1 MDKRGLLAEI
11 KNILKWRLRNTFI
24 DPFFIAR
31 WDIFPRMR
39 RRMALCS
46 GCNYNRKT
54 EGKSKIP
61 VLIVTYKRPTLLKKT
76 LESFLK
82 LNTGEIDRF
91 LITVLVQGDGNEDTL
106 RIIRKYKNQLHDVI
120 CAGVNLGCA
129 GGYSVL
135 VKEALKKDLP
145 YLIYLQ
151 DDFVSNEA
159 LSNYLEEII
168 ELLENNSDIGCIR
181 LRSIKDRVNAY
192 NIVSRKKIK
201 YKKIIGNVAI
211 GNAHFTFNPT
221 MARSSVIKKIIPTTS
236 ERDAME
242 KYQAMGLQ
250 TGQLVAKCFSHIGH
264 ERATNWIK

>member
-1 MDKRGLLAEI
+1 MDKRGLFAEI

-39 RRMALCS
+39 RRMAICS
-46 GCNYNRKT
+46 SCEYNRKI
-54 EGKSKIP
+54 EGELKIP

-82 LNTGEIDRF
+82 LNRGKLDRF
-91 LITVLVQGDGNEDTL
+91 LIEVLVQGDGDEDTL
-106 RIIRKYKNQLHDVI
+106 KIIDKYDKRFHDVI
-120 CAGVNLGCA
+120 CTGVNLGCA

-135 VKEALKKDLP
+135 IEEALKKDFP
-145 YLIYLQ
+145 YFIYLQ
-151 DDFVSNEA
+151 DDFLSNEA
-159 LSNYLEEII
+159 LSNYLDEII

-192 NIVSRKKIK
+192 NIVSRKKIR
-201 YKKIIGNVAI
+201 YERMVGNVAI

-221 MARSSVIKKIIPTTS
+221 LARSSVIKKIVPTTS

-242 KYQAMGLQ
+242 KYQAMGLK
-250 TGQLVAKCFSHIGH
+250 TGQLVAECFSHIGH
-264 ERATNWIK
+264 ERAKNWIK